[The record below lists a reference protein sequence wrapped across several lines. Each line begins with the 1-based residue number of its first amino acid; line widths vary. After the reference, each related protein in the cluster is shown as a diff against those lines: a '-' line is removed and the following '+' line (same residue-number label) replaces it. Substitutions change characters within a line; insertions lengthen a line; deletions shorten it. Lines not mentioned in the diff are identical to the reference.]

1 MVVPF
6 QPAHHPESLLKA
18 DSMEPTPRNSD
29 VSGLAEAW
37 NMHFYPAPVGI
48 LMQLIQGLQFE
59 ECQPVVNGS
68 DNLGLNSPPS
78 LFLLPQV
85 HR

>member
-6 QPAHHPESLLKA
+6 QGAHHPESLLKA
-18 DSMEPTPRNSD
+18 DSVEPTPRNSD

-48 LMQLIQGLQFE
+48 LMQLIQGLQYE
-59 ECQPVVNGS
+59 ECQPVVNDS
-68 DNLGLNSPPS
+68 DNLGPCLNSR

-85 HR
+85 LR